1 MKLVFSSFQ
10 ATQQQWHG
18 ILRVHAVNAMS
29 RKYRFLAQCLRYTRE
44 AVALYRPSSP
54 IIVPFAYVTS
64 MPLTLVVYTFWLY
77 PTETGNFLL
86 RNSKDITANFSY
98 KKPSHQT
105 CRTIHK

>member
-10 ATQQQWHG
+10 ATQHG

-64 MPLTLVVYTFWLY
+64 MLSTLVVYTFWLY
-77 PTETGNFLL
+77 PY
-86 RNSKDITANFSY
+86 RNRQFSTSEFEGHHSKFQLQKTFTSNL
-98 KKPSHQT
+98 
-105 CRTIHK
+105 

>member
-10 ATQQQWHG
+10 ATQHG

-64 MPLTLVVYTFWLY
+64 MLSTLVVYILALPYRNRQFSTSEFEGHYSKFQLQKTFTSNL
-77 PTETGNFLL
+77 
-86 RNSKDITANFSY
+86 
-98 KKPSHQT
+98 
-105 CRTIHK
+105 